1 MDPTYWANQA
11 LIDSRH
17 RDMKLKDFIMKLPED
32 ERKQAY
38 EVIKSQG
45 WKAGTFTQ
53 NYTIGDEIHQSTY
66 NHAKFYACVEKES
79 GNKFNVLSF

>member
-32 ERKQAY
+32 ERK
-38 EVIKSQG
+38 
-45 WKAGTFTQ
+45 
-53 NYTIGDEIHQSTY
+53 
-66 NHAKFYACVEKES
+66 
-79 GNKFNVLSF
+79 